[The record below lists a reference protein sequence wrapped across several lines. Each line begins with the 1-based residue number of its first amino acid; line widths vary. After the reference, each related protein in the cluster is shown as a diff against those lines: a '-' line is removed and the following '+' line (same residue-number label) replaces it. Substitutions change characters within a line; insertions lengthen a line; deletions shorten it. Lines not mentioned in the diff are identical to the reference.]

1 MSKFLLLALKFTAIM
16 FAPITVIG
24 FAVSKREISGDQYVA
39 ALELFG
45 NDSRSGA
52 IEIFGADIQ
61 TVSTLL
67 NFLGTWSLPVL
78 IATCVLGIVGL
89 SFSKDKLV
97 AAIHICL
104 GLFVSFAV
112 WVIFLTRSRQA
123 FTEEIG
129 SAISDLSAL
138 VIAAY
143 LSELSAGLLN
153 LTGLLALFFG
163 ALALGFWVLANRRK
177 ASTRK
182 ALN

>member
-1 MSKFLLLALKFTAIM
+1 MPRFLILALKFIAIV
-16 FAPITVIG
+16 FTPIAALG
-24 FAVSKREISGDQYVA
+24 FAVSKHEISGDQYA
-39 ALELFG
+39 AVLEIFG
-45 NDSRSGA
+45 NNSRPGA
-52 IEIFGADIQ
+52 IEIFGANIQ
-61 TVSTLL
+61 TVSSLL
-67 NFLGTWSLPVL
+67 DVLGTWSLPVL

-89 SFSKDKLV
+89 SFSKDKLA

-104 GLFVSFAV
+104 GLFISFAV